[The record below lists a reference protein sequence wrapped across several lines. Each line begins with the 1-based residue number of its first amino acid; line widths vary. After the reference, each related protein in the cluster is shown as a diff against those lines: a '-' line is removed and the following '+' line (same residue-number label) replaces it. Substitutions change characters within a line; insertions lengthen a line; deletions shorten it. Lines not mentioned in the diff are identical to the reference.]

1 MLSLSRCNF
10 DSGAKT
16 MTFKKRFLILNL
28 LICTI
33 LFTSCNYFK
42 NKNAP
47 KEVERT
53 PSEKKKAK
61 LLKKI
66 DRKFEDS
73 QSHYELGQLY
83 QVDRLWPQAE
93 YEYNTALG
101 FDPVHRPAQAA
112 LIKVLKLSGNT
123 AKSELSADFFINQA
137 TSSASSSLQLALAFQ
152 KEELD
157 DYALTCYQ
165 QAMRLAPNSARINR
179 QMGYYY
185 LSKGDKDRA
194 RDYLSRSFQLD
205 RNQPEVAM
213 ELGRLGIP
221 VQRPQKTKQRT
232 KSLDKIID
240 EADRQRQP

>member
-1 MLSLSRCNF
+1 
-10 DSGAKT
+10 
-16 MTFKKRFLILNL
+16 MTFKKQFLIPSL

-42 NKNAP
+42 KENSP

-53 PSEKKKAK
+53 PSEKKKAE
-61 LLKKI
+61 LLRKV

-83 QVDRLWPQAE
+83 QADRLWPQAE

-157 DYALTCYQ
+157 EYALTCYQ

-185 LSKGDKDRA
+185 LSKGEKDRA
-194 RDYLSRSFQLD
+194 RDYLTRSFQLD

-213 ELGRLGIP
+213 ELGRLGIA
-221 VQRPQKTKQRT
+221 VQRPRKTQHRT
-232 KSLDKIID
+232 KSLDKIVD
-240 EADRQRQP
+240 EADRQRQY